1 MYMVTEFKAFL
12 IKTNA
17 LALAVAVV
25 IGIAFGKVVSALV
38 DGLVMPIVGLV
49 TPGGEW
55 RAMKAGP
62 FHVGNVLGAIVD
74 FVITAFVIFIVTKA
88 FLREKAALPAPPTK
102 ECPQC
107 CEQIPLAANR
117 CRACTSPV
125 ATV

>member
-1 MYMVTEFKAFL
+1 MGFLTEFKDFL
-12 IKTNA
+12 LKTNA

-25 IGIAFGKVVSALV
+25 LGIAFGKVVSALV
-38 DGLVMPIVGLV
+38 DGLVMPIVGMV

-62 FHVGNVLGAIVD
+62 FLVGNVLGAIVD
-74 FVITAFVIFIVTKA
+74 FVITAFVIFVVTKA
-88 FLREKAALPAPPTK
+88 FLREKPKPAAAPTK

-107 CEQIPLAANR
+107 CEQIPIPAKR

-125 ATV
+125 

>member
-1 MYMVTEFKAFL
+1 MNMLTEFKAFL
-12 IKTNA
+12 LKTNA

-38 DGLVMPIVGLV
+38 DGLVMPIVGMI

-62 FHVGNVLGAIVD
+62 FLVGSVLGAIVD
-74 FVITAFVIFIVTKA
+74 FVITAFVIFVVTKA
-88 FLREKAALPAPPTK
+88 FLREKAKPPAPPMK
-102 ECPQC
+102 ECAQC
-107 CEQIPLAANR
+107 CEQIPVAAKR

-125 ATV
+125 